1 MHIYIHICY
10 TYIYAFMLSHVRLYE
25 TMDWSTWLL
34 FLGIFQASILEWL
47 PFPTPE
53 DPPNPGMEPMAPV
66 SALAGKFS
74 TIEPLGSPNLT
85 M

>member
-1 MHIYIHICY
+1 
-10 TYIYAFMLSHVRLYE
+10 MLSPVRLYE

-53 DPPNPGMEPMAPV
+53 DPPNPGIEPI
-66 SALAGKFS
+66 SLESGRFFTTS
-74 TIEPLGSPNLT
+74 TIWEGRVMVIFAHGS
-85 M
+85 